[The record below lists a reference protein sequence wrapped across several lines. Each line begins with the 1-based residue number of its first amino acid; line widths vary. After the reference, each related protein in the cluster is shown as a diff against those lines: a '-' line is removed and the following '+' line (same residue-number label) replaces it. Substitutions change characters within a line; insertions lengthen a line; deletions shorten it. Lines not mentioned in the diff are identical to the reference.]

1 MLIVKIILVIVIICL
16 VYLAFRFFF
25 PVIQVCGDS
34 MFPTYK
40 DGEVLLSRRVFSR
53 KKVQKG
59 DVIVYLMHE
68 NGERNVIKRVAD
80 IKMVENNLSFYCLGD
95 NPKESY
101 DSRYYGYIPSAWL
114 VCKPFNQRRC
124 LK

>member
-1 MLIVKIILVIVIICL
+1 
-16 VYLAFRFFF
+16 
-25 PVIQVCGDS
+25 
-34 MFPTYK
+34 MFPTYH

-59 DVIVYLMHE
+59 DVIVYCMHE

-80 IKMVENNLSFYCLGD
+80 IKKVEGKLSFYCLGD

-101 DSRYYGYIPSAWL
+101 DSRYYGYIPSDWL
-114 VCKPFNQRRC
+114 VCRPFNQRRC

>member
-1 MLIVKIILVIVIICL
+1 MLKIILIIFAILL
-16 VYLAFRFFF
+16 VYLGFRFFF

-34 MFPTYK
+34 MFPTYH

-59 DVIVYLMHE
+59 DVIVYCMHE

-80 IKMVENNLSFYCLGD
+80 IKKVEGKLSFYCLGD
-95 NPKESY
+95 NSSNSY